1 MAMRVIMN
9 NDLMLSICCGFV
21 VEFYVLLVKASEELT
36 IGGMT
41 FTTFDLGGHL
51 QGAQNIV
58 LQLLSKQ
65 SSLSCCTVLPWLPH
79 GVAVTPETPMSPL
92 NHI

>member
-1 MAMRVIMN
+1 MAVGAIMN
-9 NDLMLSICCGFV
+9 VMMLSICCGFV

-51 QGAQNIV
+51 QGAQNI
-58 LQLLSKQ
+58 LSKQ
-65 SSLSCCTVLPWLPH
+65 SRGLFRSVVLPH
-79 GVAVTPETPMSPL
+79 GVAVTHETPTSPL
-92 NHI
+92 NPI